1 MFDIEAGVGVPYR
14 IAIVGGFDVSNFGD
28 LLFPLLA
35 RAQLARRLGDDV
47 ALQAYGYRPMS
58 TEVWPYPVR
67 PVCCLAGEVTAYDAL
82 LIGGGLLVRT
92 DEQIASG
99 YGPTDAWTHLPLG
112 LWLIPSLTAK
122 LAGVPVAWNAPG
134 VRGEFPTALWPLLAL
149 TLETLKD
156 YVAVRDTSSAR
167 SLFAPAPRAQVQ
179 VVPDTAFDAAVLLP
193 ERPTNAYLDFCQRA
207 GLDGRPYIVLQPS
220 VHVET
225 AYTHVEPVLD
235 AGRARGAAVLELP
248 IGPVNGDHA
257 GRTGIVVDVRAA
269 EWPDPLL
276 LTEVIGRAEAA
287 VGDSLHLS
295 VVATACGVPVYRPRR
310 QEGRHSEAL
319 IGLRRVYEWEPAAP
333 PPAASQSCTTSGGG
347 RQAPRSTSGGPSS
360 RCTGTGSRRSPAT
373 APGQTPRPVCAPS
386 CRQRSAPCSA
396 R

>member
-1 MFDIEAGVGVPYR
+1 MPYR

-99 YGPTDAWTHLPLG
+99 YGPTVAWTHLPLG

-149 TLETLKD
+149 TLETLD

-167 SLFAPAPRAQVQ
+167 WLTAPAPRAQVQ
-179 VVPDTAFDAAVLLP
+179 WSRTPRSTPPSCSLSGRPTRIGLLP
-193 ERPTNAYLDFCQRA
+193 ARRA
-207 GLDGRPYIVLQPS
+207 RGRRNIVLQPS

-257 GRTGIVVDVRAA
+257 GRTGIVVDV
-269 EWPDPLL
+269 
-276 LTEVIGRAEAA
+276 G
-287 VGDSLHLS
+287 
-295 VVATACGVPVYRPRR
+295 
-310 QEGRHSEAL
+310 
-319 IGLRRVYEWEPAAP
+319 P
-333 PPAASQSCTTSGGG
+333 PSG
-347 RQAPRSTSGGPSS
+347 PT
-360 RCTGTGSRRSPAT
+360 RC
-373 APGQTPRPVCAPS
+373 C
-386 CRQRSAPCSA
+386 
-396 R
+396 